1 MAAKTGLDSQR
12 MYDELTA
19 DAHPDDHI
27 VHARLAMYDH
37 FDDVGRFETAVKA
50 AKAYL
55 ERKDASAELVGKSV
69 AKKLTE

>member
-27 VHARLAMYDH
+27 VHARLEMYDH
-37 FDDVGRFETAVKA
+37 FDDVSRFEQAVKVA
-50 AKAYL
+50 QNVL
-55 ERKDASAELVGKSV
+55 ESNDVPASLVGERV
-69 AKKLTE
+69 AEKVA